1 MGCLWFLWKSY
12 GFLWGSYGKPMGNF
26 WESFGILWDSY
37 GHPMAVMG
45 GFLLAIFQL
54 ERMRIVRGALG
65 FVLVFGA
72 KLVV

>member
-1 MGCLWFLWKSY
+1 
-12 GFLWGSYGKPMGNF
+12 MGNF